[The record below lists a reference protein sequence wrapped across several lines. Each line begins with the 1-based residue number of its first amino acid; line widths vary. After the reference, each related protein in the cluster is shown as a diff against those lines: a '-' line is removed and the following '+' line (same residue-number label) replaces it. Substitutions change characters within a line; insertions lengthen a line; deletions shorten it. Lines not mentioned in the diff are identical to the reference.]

1 MFRLYV
7 KHRTLLRR
15 PTYHKAYESFV
26 NRLRNDG
33 IKSLYAKIDELV
45 HPLSDHLTSVMD
57 DNVSVLNSEM
67 LEMAGGLP
75 NRERLL
81 DGLDAN
87 TCTLASITA
96 AYKAHKSKITTDF
109 ENLMKTAI
117 DKVTKELPV
126 LVCNGKAPPWP

>member
-1 MFRLYV
+1 
-7 KHRTLLRR
+7 
-15 PTYHKAYESFV
+15 
-26 NRLRNDG
+26 
-33 IKSLYAKIDELV
+33 
-45 HPLSDHLTSVMD
+45 MD
-57 DNVSVLNSEM
+57 DNVSVLNSEL

-109 ENLMKTAI
+109 EKRMKTAI
-117 DKVTKELPV
+117 DKVTKELPGPLAFRSFARFPGPLARFPFV
-126 LVCNGKAPPWP
+126 WYLNRTVRKTTS